1 MEQNN
6 LKKGAG
12 FLSEIGIVLRRDGYD
27 TSVPDNGLLPVLVDR
42 LPLCRISETGSVRYR
57 DADIGSV
64 EREDALHEVTQT
76 AETVSEYM
84 KLMDAAPLLKA
95 QGLDETYRL
104 LADFNGVVL
113 AGHPSRLGVQFVTW
127 DWDYERTGVSQ
138 GIICRTITK
147 RLRRTSPCAAA
158 LFGSN
163 SSSHRSTSQKYI
175 DAFRIRW
182 IILMISP
189 MTGKNALAKYRS
201 KSQISCLICSS
212 GLHKRSRRRNLHSQS
227 QLCKIN

>member
-1 MEQNN
+1 MKQTDFF
-6 LKKGAG
+6 A
-12 FLSEIGIVLRRDGYD
+12 EIGIVLRRGGYD
-27 TSVPDNGLLPVLVDR
+27 TSAPDNGLLPVSAGG

-127 DWDYERTGVSQ
+127 NWRSQELEKSRTVQ
-138 GIICRTITK
+138 NVNTQN
-147 RLRRTSPCAAA
+147 L
-158 LFGSN
+158 
-163 SSSHRSTSQKYI
+163 Q
-175 DAFRIRW
+175 
-182 IILMISP
+182 LMRP
-189 MTGKNALAKYRS
+189 GLWRPDR
-201 KSQISCLICSS
+201 KSVV
-212 GLHKRSRRRNLHSQS
+212 
-227 QLCKIN
+227 

>member
-1 MEQNN
+1 MEQNDSKN
-6 LKKGAG
+6 RTD
-12 FLSEIGIVLRRDGYD
+12 FFTEIGIALRRDGYD

-95 QGLDETYRL
+95 QGLDKTYRL

-113 AGHPSRLGVQFVTW
+113 AGHATRYGVQFVTW
-127 DWDYERTGVSQ
+127 DWDYEKTGVTQ
-138 GIICRTITK
+138 GHYMSNNYT
-147 RLRRTSPCAAA
+147 AAKQDFA
-158 LFGSN
+158 V
-163 SSSHRSTSQKYI
+163 R
-175 DAFRIRW
+175 
-182 IILMISP
+182 
-189 MTGKNALAKYRS
+189 
-201 KSQISCLICSS
+201 S
-212 GLHKRSRRRNLHSQS
+212 GLIRRGQLFSPEQLTELSRCVQAVLDDQNELTCDQETLLRETQEQIETLVPNLQQRMAQEQSAFSQPTM
-227 QLCKIN
+227 

>member
-1 MEQNN
+1 MEQNDSKN
-6 LKKGAG
+6 RTD
-12 FLSEIGIVLRRDGYD
+12 FFTEIGIALRRDGYD

-64 EREDALHEVTQT
+64 ERKDALHEVTQT

-113 AGHPSRLGVQFVTW
+113 AGHATRYGVQFVTW
-127 DWDYERTGVSQ
+127 DWDYEKTGVTQ
-138 GIICRTITK
+138 GHYMSNNYT
-147 RLRRTSPCAAA
+147 AAKQDFA
-158 LFGSN
+158 V
-163 SSSHRSTSQKYI
+163 R
-175 DAFRIRW
+175 
-182 IILMISP
+182 
-189 MTGKNALAKYRS
+189 
-201 KSQISCLICSS
+201 S
-212 GLHKRSRRRNLHSQS
+212 GLIRRGQLFSPEQLTELSRCVQAVLDDQNELTCDQETLLRETQEQIETLVPNLQQRMAQEQSAFSQPTM
-227 QLCKIN
+227 

>member
-6 LKKGAG
+6 LEKSAG

-27 TSVPDNGLLPVLVDR
+27 TSVPDNGLLPILADG

-57 DADIGSV
+57 DADIGSL

-138 GIICRTITK
+138 GHYM
-147 RLRRTSPCAAA
+147 SNQYEAAKKDFA
-158 LFGSN
+158 V
-163 SSSHRSTSQKYI
+163 R
-175 DAFRIRW
+175 
-182 IILMISP
+182 
-189 MTGKNALAKYRS
+189 
-201 KSQISCLICSS
+201 S
-212 GLHKRSRRRNLHSQS
+212 GLVWEQQLFSPEHLTEIYRCVQDTLVHLYNLTYDREKC
-227 QLCKIN
+227 LGKIQEQITNLVPDLQQRIAQAQPQEKSAFAEPTM

>member
-6 LKKGAG
+6 LKKGTS
-12 FLSEIGIVLRRDGYD
+12 FLLEVGIVLRRDGYD
-27 TSVPDNGLLPVLVDR
+27 TSVPDNGLLPILADG

-57 DADIGSV
+57 DADIGSM
-64 EREDALHEVTQT
+64 EREVALHEVTQT

-113 AGHPSRLGVQFVTW
+113 AGHSSRLGVQFVTW

-138 GIICRTITK
+138 GHYM
-147 RLRRTSPCAAA
+147 SNHYEAAKKDFA
-158 LFGSN
+158 V
-163 SSSHRSTSQKYI
+163 R
-175 DAFRIRW
+175 
-182 IILMISP
+182 
-189 MTGKNALAKYRS
+189 
-201 KSQISCLICSS
+201 S
-212 GLHKRSRRRNLHSQS
+212 GLVWKQQLFSPEHLTEIYRCVQDTLVHLYNLTYDREKC
-227 QLCKIN
+227 LGKIQEQITNLVPDLQQRIAQAQPQEESAFTEPTM

>member
-6 LKKGAG
+6 LEKSAG

-27 TSVPDNGLLPVLVDR
+27 TSVPDNGLLPILADG

-113 AGHPSRLGVQFVTW
+113 AGHSSRLGVQFVTW

-138 GIICRTITK
+138 GHYM
-147 RLRRTSPCAAA
+147 SNHYEAAKKDFA
-158 LFGSN
+158 V
-163 SSSHRSTSQKYI
+163 R
-175 DAFRIRW
+175 
-182 IILMISP
+182 
-189 MTGKNALAKYRS
+189 
-201 KSQISCLICSS
+201 S
-212 GLHKRSRRRNLHSQS
+212 GLVWKQQLFSPEHLTEIYRCVQDTLVHLYNLTYDREKC
-227 QLCKIN
+227 LGKIQEQITNLVPDLQQRIAQAQPQEESAFTEPTM

>member
-6 LKKGAG
+6 LEKSAG

-27 TSVPDNGLLPVLVDR
+27 TSVPDNGLLPILADG

-57 DADIGSV
+57 DADIGSL

-84 KLMDAAPLLKA
+84 KLMDAAPLLKV

-113 AGHPSRLGVQFVTW
+113 AGHSSRLGVQFVTW

-138 GIICRTITK
+138 GHYM
-147 RLRRTSPCAAA
+147 SNHYEAAKKDFA
-158 LFGSN
+158 V
-163 SSSHRSTSQKYI
+163 R
-175 DAFRIRW
+175 
-182 IILMISP
+182 
-189 MTGKNALAKYRS
+189 
-201 KSQISCLICSS
+201 S
-212 GLHKRSRRRNLHSQS
+212 GLVWKQQLFSPEHLTEIYRCVQDTLDHPYNLTYDREEC
-227 QLCKIN
+227 LGKIQGQITDLVPDLQQRIAQAQPQEESAFTEPTM

>member
-1 MEQNN
+1 MEQIDSKNRTD
-6 LKKGAG
+6 
-12 FLSEIGIVLRRDGYD
+12 FFTEIGIALRRDGYD
-27 TSVPDNGLLPVLVDR
+27 TSIPDNGLLPVLVDR

-113 AGHPSRLGVQFVTW
+113 AGHATRYGVQFVTW
-127 DWDYERTGVSQ
+127 DWDYEKTGVTQ
-138 GIICRTITK
+138 GHYMSNNYT
-147 RLRRTSPCAAA
+147 AAKQDFA
-158 LFGSN
+158 V
-163 SSSHRSTSQKYI
+163 R
-175 DAFRIRW
+175 
-182 IILMISP
+182 
-189 MTGKNALAKYRS
+189 
-201 KSQISCLICSS
+201 S
-212 GLHKRSRRRNLHSQS
+212 GLIRRGQLFSPEQLTELSRCVQAVLDDQNELTCDQETLLRETQEQIETLVPNLQQRMAQEQSAFSQPTM
-227 QLCKIN
+227 

>member
-27 TSVPDNGLLPVLVDR
+27 TSVPDNGLLPILADG

-57 DADIGSV
+57 DADIGSL

-113 AGHPSRLGVQFVTW
+113 AGHSSRLGVQFVTW

-138 GIICRTITK
+138 GHYM
-147 RLRRTSPCAAA
+147 SNHYEAAKKDFA
-158 LFGSN
+158 V
-163 SSSHRSTSQKYI
+163 R
-175 DAFRIRW
+175 
-182 IILMISP
+182 
-189 MTGKNALAKYRS
+189 
-201 KSQISCLICSS
+201 S
-212 GLHKRSRRRNLHSQS
+212 GLVREQQLFSPEHLTEIYRCVQDTLDHPYNLTYDREKC
-227 QLCKIN
+227 LGKIQEQITNLVPDLQQRIAQAQPREESAFTEPTM